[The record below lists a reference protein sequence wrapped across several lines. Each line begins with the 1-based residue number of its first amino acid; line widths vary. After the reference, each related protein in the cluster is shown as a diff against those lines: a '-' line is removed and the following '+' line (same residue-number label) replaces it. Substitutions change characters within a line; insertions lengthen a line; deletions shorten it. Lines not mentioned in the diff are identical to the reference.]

1 MKKIIVLLLIFL
13 PIIGFSQDLLTYKSG
28 GRIYNQTNQKL
39 SSDEVRSLMAQN
51 SEGLK
56 LYNAGKSKQT
66 VGNIMLY
73 GGISTVAI
81 NHYSILQNAK
91 NKGAINSDRNIPYII
106 GAGLILTAIPIK
118 IGFSKK
124 IKKAVNLI
132 NEDIKNPKNG
142 FNIESTNFISNSNGV
157 GISLTF

>member
-1 MKKIIVLLLIFL
+1 MMEK
-13 PIIGFSQDLLTYKSG
+13 
-28 GRIYNQTNQKL
+28 
-39 SSDEVRSLMAQN
+39 N
-51 SEGLK
+51 SEELK

-73 GGISTVAI
+73 GGIATVAI
-81 NHYSILQNAK
+81 NHYSIIQNAN

-124 IKKAVNLI
+124 IKKAVTLI
-132 NEDIKNPKNG
+132 NEGLKNPKTS

-157 GISLTF
+157 GFSITF

>member
-1 MKKIIVLLLIFL
+1 MKKIIFIVIFF
-13 PIIGFSQDLLTYKSG
+13 PIICFSQDQLTYKSG
-28 GRIYNQTNQKL
+28 GRIYNSDNQKL
-39 SSDEVRSLMAQN
+39 TGDDVRSMMAQN
-51 SEGLK
+51 SEELK

-73 GGISTVAI
+73 GGIATVAI

-106 GAGLILTAIPIK
+106 GAGLIITAIPIK

-124 IKKAVNLI
+124 IKKAVTLI
-132 NEDIKNPKNG
+132 NEGLKNPKTS
-142 FNIESTNFISNSNGV
+142 FNIESTNFISNSNGL
-157 GISLTF
+157 GISITF